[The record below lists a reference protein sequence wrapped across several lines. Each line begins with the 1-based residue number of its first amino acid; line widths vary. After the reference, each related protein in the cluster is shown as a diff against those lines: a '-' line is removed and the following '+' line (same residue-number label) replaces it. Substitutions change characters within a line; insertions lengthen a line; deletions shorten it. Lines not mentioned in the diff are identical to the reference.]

1 MPTECQCESS
11 RCPDARPISGP
22 YFDDLTVGDV
32 VDDAP
37 ALTLTDGHAALHQAI
52 LGDRM
57 RLSLDAPLARR
68 VLGRDAV
75 PAHPALVCDVAIGQ
89 STLFTRRVRAN
100 LFYRGLALHRL
111 VVLGDTLRTT
121 TGVVALRE
129 NTRRPGR
136 APTGLA
142 VLRITTV
149 DQEDRPVLD
158 FLRCAMLP
166 LREGAPE
173 TGHDADVTA
182 VTLDGPAPS
191 ATAALEGVDLGAF
204 RAASRPAGTSTAW
217 PSATAGRSREA
228 TSSPAPPSSRA
239 SRSTSRSRTT
249 TPGPPAGRRLVY
261 GGHTIGI
268 AAAQITRV
276 LPELV
281 TIVGWEGCDHTGPVH
296 EGDTLHSTV
305 TVTGDGPAPGRR
317 RARGP
322 ALDRPGGAARWR
334 RRGGPRL
341 AAHRGPGLD
350 QPPGARTQPIDVRAP
365 LPHHPPSADDPLDMT
380 DSRGGGR
387 GPW

>member
-1 MPTECQCESS
+1 MST
-11 RCPDARPISGP
+11 AVSGP
-22 YFDDLTVGDV
+22 YFDDLAVGDV

-57 RLSLDAPLARR
+57 RLPLDASLARR

-75 PAHPALVCDVAIGQ
+75 PAHPGLVCDVAIGQ

-166 LREGAPE
+166 LRGGAPE
-173 TGHDADVTA
+173 TGHAADVAA

-191 ATAALEGVDLGAF
+191 PAAALEGVDLGAF
-204 RAASRPAGTSTAW
+204 RAAFPSGRHFDAVAVGDAW
-217 PSATAGRSREA
+217 KVEGGDVVSSAPELARLTLNVATAHHDA
-228 TSSPAPPSSRA
+228 AA
-239 SRSTSRSRTT
+239 
-249 TPGPPAGRRLVY
+249 AGGSRLVY

-268 AAAQITRV
+268 AASQITRV

-305 TVTGDGPAPGRR
+305 TVTATDPLPGGGGLVGLRSII
-317 RARGP
+317 RA
-322 ALDRPGGAARWR
+322 ARPGGDAEDVLDWR
-334 RRGGPRL
+334 LTGVL
-341 AAHRGPGLD
+341 A
-350 QPPGARTQPIDVRAP
+350 
-365 LPHHPPSADDPLDMT
+365 
-380 DSRGGGR
+380 
-387 GPW
+387 